1 MMTDERVTTYLAGLP
16 AATRSALDAV
26 RGVVREVLPGADET
40 ISYGIPTFSLEG
52 RAIVHVAAWKRHLSL
67 YPLPRAGGDLDK
79 ELAPYQAGPG
89 TLRFA
94 LDQPVP
100 LPLIRRV
107 VERLLTER
115 VEVAPPDRPGVQAG
129 TRAEGRGSATMP
141 PKEDR

>member
-1 MMTDERVTTYLAGLP
+1 MTDERVTTYLAGLP
-16 AATRSALDAV
+16 PATRSALGAV

-40 ISYGIPTFSLEG
+40 ISYGIPTFSLQG

-67 YPLPRAGGDLDK
+67 YPVPRAEGDLDR
-79 ELAPYQAGPG
+79 ELAPYRSGPG

-94 LDQPVP
+94 LDQPMP

-107 VERLLTER
+107 VERLLAER
-115 VEVAPPDRPGVQAG
+115 AEVAPPDRTGVQPGPRAG
-129 TRAEGRGSATMP
+129 GRGSATMP